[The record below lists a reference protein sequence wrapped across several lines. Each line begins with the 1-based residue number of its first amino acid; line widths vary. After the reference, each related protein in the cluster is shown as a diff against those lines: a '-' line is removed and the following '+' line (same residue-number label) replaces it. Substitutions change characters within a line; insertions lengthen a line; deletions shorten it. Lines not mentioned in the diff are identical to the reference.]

1 MSVSRITPTEI
12 EMYMYDIMDNKIQA
26 RMELSRIRIFED
38 QTLPLRYQ

>member
-1 MSVSRITPTEI
+1 
-12 EMYMYDIMDNKIQA
+12 MDNKIQA